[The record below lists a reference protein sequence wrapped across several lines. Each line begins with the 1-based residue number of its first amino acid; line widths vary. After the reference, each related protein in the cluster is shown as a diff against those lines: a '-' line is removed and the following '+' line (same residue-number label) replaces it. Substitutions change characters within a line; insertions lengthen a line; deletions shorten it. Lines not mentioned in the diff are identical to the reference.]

1 MTVLVTGGAGF
12 IGSHLTEA
20 LLERGDRVVVLDDFN
35 AFYEPARKERNL
47 AAVAGHPSFTLVRGD
62 IRDTSLLVE
71 TLARHHVDRVIHLA
85 AWAGVRPSVERPRV
99 YMQNNVEGT
108 QSVLDACVERGV
120 SRLIFASSSS
130 VYGNDSPRPS
140 TEALGADR
148 PLSPYAASK
157 RAGELQC
164 FAAHYVHGLNVTCLR
179 FFTAVGAR
187 QRPDLAVHKF
197 ARRIAAGERLT
208 LFGDGSS
215 ERDYTHVLDIVD
227 GIIAALDRA
236 SGYHVI
242 NLGAGKPVRLLD
254 VVRTIAARL
263 GVDPVVEHAP
273 MQKGDVDA
281 TMADLTQ
288 ARALLDYAPR
298 RSFESAVAD
307 LCDWLEAEG
316 LLR

>member
-1 MTVLVTGGAGF
+1 MNVMVTGGAGF
-12 IGSHLTEA
+12 IGSHLAEA
-20 LLERGDRVVVLDDFN
+20 LLARGDTVIALDNFN
-35 AFYEPARKERNL
+35 SFYDPARKERNV
-47 AAVAGHPSFTLVRGD
+47 AAALTQQAYTLVRGD
-62 IRDTSLLVE
+62 VRDAELLGE
-71 TLARHHVDRVIHLA
+71 TLRRHRIDVVVHLA
-85 AWAGVRPSVERPRV
+85 AWAGVRPSVEQPRV

-108 QSVLDACVERGV
+108 QSVLDACVSAGV
-120 SRLIFASSSS
+120 TRVVFASSSS

-140 TEALGADR
+140 TERLGADR

-164 FAAHYVHGLNVTCLR
+164 FAMHHLHGLQVTCLR

-197 ARRIAAGERLT
+197 ARRIARGEPVT

-227 GIIAALDRA
+227 GVVAAVDRPL
-236 SGYHVI
+236 GFQVV

-254 VVRTIAARL
+254 MVRIIGRTL
-263 GVDPVVEHAP
+263 GVEPRIEHAP

-281 TMADLTQ
+281 TMADLTL
-288 ARALLDYAPR
+288 AKALLGYAPR

-307 LCDWLEAEG
+307 LCNWLEAEG

>member
-20 LLERGDRVVVLDDFN
+20 LLARGDRVVVLDNFNDFY
-35 AFYEPARKERNL
+35 APQRKERNL
-47 AAVAGHPSFTLVRGD
+47 TGVQGHPAFALVRGD
-62 IRDTSLLVE
+62 IRDEAVLRD
-71 TLARHHVDRVIHLA
+71 TLARHHVEAVVHLA
-85 AWAGVRPSVERPRV
+85 AWAGVRPSVERPRW

-108 QSVLDACVERGV
+108 QSVLDACAQAGV
-120 SRLIFASSSS
+120 TRLVFASSSS

-140 TEALGADR
+140 REALGADR

-164 FAAHYVHGLNVTCLR
+164 FTAHHLHGLHVICLR

-187 QRPDLAVHKF
+187 QRPDLAIHKF
-197 ARRIAAGERLT
+197 AKKIAAGERIT

-227 GIIAALDRA
+227 GVVAALDRA
-236 SGYHVI
+236 RGYHVV
-242 NLGAGKPVRLLD
+242 NLGAGKPVRLLEM
-254 VVRTIAARL
+254 VRSIARQL
-263 GVDPVVEHAP
+263 GVEPIIEHTP

-288 ARALLDYAPR
+288 ARELLDYAPR
-298 RSFESAVAD
+298 RSFESAVSD
-307 LCDWLEAEG
+307 LCAWLEAEG
-316 LLR
+316 QVR